1 MTPAGEMQLGTR
13 MTMRRIPRVTVWS
26 VALLFGQG
34 LLSKPDVS
42 QPPSGAWGPT
52 GHMAE
57 IRSGA
62 SAALLS
68 DGHVLVT
75 GGAGADG
82 PLATAELYDSGGFFV
97 ATTPMHVARSRH
109 ASVVVQDGRVL
120 VAGGASISGQVIKA
134 AEIYDPATT
143 EWSIV
148 GDMAQ
153 ARSGHTATRL
163 KDGRVLVAGGQTAA
177 GATAALELFDPAT
190 NAFTRAGALSSPR
203 GGHAAAL
210 LPDGRVLISGG
221 SSVLAA
227 LAR

>member
-1 MTPAGEMQLGTR
+1 M
-13 MTMRRIPRVTVWS
+13 MTMRRLPKCTVWI
-26 VALLFGQG
+26 VALLLGQG
-34 LLSKPDVS
+34 LLSKADVS

-109 ASVVVQDGRVL
+109 ASVLIPDGRVL
-120 VAGGASISGQVIKA
+120 VAGGASMAGPVIKA
-134 AEIYDPATT
+134 AEIYDPAPTD
-143 EWSIV
+143 WSV
-148 GDMAQ
+148 LGDLPQ
-153 ARSGHTATRL
+153 ALSRHTAILLTYRMI
-163 KDGRVLVAGGQTAA
+163 LVCG
-177 GATAALELFDPAT
+177 
-190 NAFTRAGALSSPR
+190 
-203 GGHAAAL
+203 
-210 LPDGRVLISGG
+210 
-221 SSVLAA
+221 
-227 LAR
+227 